1 MSLPVSY
8 SSDEEDI
15 ASSVK
20 TDAFGLSALPIAKKA
35 RVDEIQTVSADAAP
49 HVLAEVSAFALY
61 LHILLLIRAVGPSQ
75 HDISDHSSK

>member
-15 ASSVK
+15 VSSVK

-35 RVDEIQTVSADAAP
+35 RVDEMQTVSADAAP
-49 HVLAEVSAFALY
+49 HVLAEVSAFAVY
-61 LHILLLIRAVGPSQ
+61 LHIPLLILAAG
-75 HDISDHSSK
+75 SS